1 MIDRIAVFALA
12 LIAASAASAAETEGR
27 FLIPANDGYGLAD
40 CLEVGSS
47 CGGVVAN
54 AWCEAKGFREATGF
68 GRAEPS
74 DVTASVA
81 GFSRSRGPVY
91 VVTCMK

>member
-1 MIDRIAVFALA
+1 MINRTAVFALA
-12 LIAASAASAAETEGR
+12 LIAASAAETEGR

-40 CLEVGSS
+40 CLEAGSS

-54 AWCEAKGFREATGF
+54 AWCEAKGFRAASAF

-74 DVTASVA
+74 DITASVA

-91 VVTCMK
+91 IVTCMK

>member
-1 MIDRIAVFALA
+1 MMINRIAAFAAFAL
-12 LIAASAASAAETEGR
+12 ISTASAAEERR

-47 CGGVVAN
+47 CGGIVAN
-54 AWCEAKGFREATGF
+54 AWCEAKGFREATAF